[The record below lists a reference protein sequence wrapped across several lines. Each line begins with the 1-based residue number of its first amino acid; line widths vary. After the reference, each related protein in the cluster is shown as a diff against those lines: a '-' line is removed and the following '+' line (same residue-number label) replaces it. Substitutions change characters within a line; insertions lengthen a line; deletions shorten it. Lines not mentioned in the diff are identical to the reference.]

1 LESRFASRL
10 PVAAVVRAEIF
21 LRADGARTGRGP
33 EWVPAFPADN
43 LWNQSVSNASVDPNS
58 DAIIN
63 FIGASLTMHPD
74 FGAGLY
80 QGSTIGIPYV
90 VVSGSPF
97 VKVRFTAYGD
107 ESDPGPMPIPKT
119 APIEGYPKSR

>member
-1 LESRFASRL
+1 MRKIWTLVSLLACLSLPLSAQKSSCAQMALGQGASLNGFL
-10 PVAAVVRAEIF
+10 P
-21 LRADGARTGRGP
+21 
-33 EWVPAFPADN
+33 FPTDN

-63 FIGASLTMHPD
+63 FIGASTTIHPD

-97 VKVRFTAYGD
+97 VST
-107 ESDPGPMPIPKT
+107 PMTWASVNTSP
-119 APIEGYPKSR
+119 RLL